1 MDTHHTASYSF
12 KQSKP
17 SATDSPAA
25 FFDVDGTLLPGTFG
39 EGIFI
44 RYLMDHK
51 VLTWKHLAR
60 YLISVLSGGDFF
72 RRVAWERNKI
82 YLKGLRAVAVRR
94 WAQRCFSNRILPRL
108 SKRGLAAVKDHL
120 QEGHRVFLVS
130 ASLSDLVEPLRKH
143 LDAHGVLATRLASK
157 GGYLIGKSEGDFVY
171 GQRKVELLHQCAS
184 QWNIDLEH
192 SFAYSDHSSDIP
204 LLEMV
209 GHPVAVNPDEE
220 LLRHAVKHGWPVE
233 MF

>member
-44 RYLMDHK
+44 RYLVGHR

-60 YLISVLSGGDFF
+60 YIISVLSGGDFF

-82 YLKGLRAVAVRR
+82 YLKGLGVDVIRK
-94 WAQRCFSNRILPRL
+94 WAQRCFGDRILPRL
-108 SKRGLAAVKDHL
+108 SKRGLAAVKGHL
-120 QEGHRVFLVS
+120 RKGHRVFFVS
-130 ASLSDLVEPLRKH
+130 ASLIELVEPLRKH
-143 LDAHGVLATRLASK
+143 LQAHGVLATQLASE
-157 GGYLIGKSEGDFVY
+157 GGYLIGDTPGGFVY
-171 GQRKVELLHQCAS
+171 GQRKAELLCQFAS
-184 QWNIDLEH
+184 MWHIELDH
-192 SFAYSDHSSDIP
+192 SFAYSDHHSDIP
-204 LLEMV
+204 FLEMV

-220 LLRHAVKHGWPVE
+220 LLGHARKRGWRVAT
-233 MF
+233 F

>member
-1 MDTHHTASYSF
+1 MHTHHTAPYNC
-12 KQSKP
+12 KQLKS

-44 RYLMDHK
+44 RYLLDHR

-60 YLISVLSGGDFF
+60 YIISVLSGGDFF

-82 YLKGLRAVAVRR
+82 FLQGLGVDVIRK
-94 WAQRCFSNRILPRL
+94 WAQRCFGDRILPRL
-108 SKRGLAAVKDHL
+108 SKRGLAAVKGHL
-120 QEGHRVFLVS
+120 REGHRVFFVS

-143 LDAHGVLATRLASK
+143 LQAHGVLATRLASE
-157 GGYLIGKSEGDFVY
+157 GGYLIGDTQGDFVY
-171 GQRKVELLHQCAS
+171 GQRKAELLCQFAS
-184 QWNIDLEH
+184 MWHIDLDH
-192 SFAYSDHSSDIP
+192 SFAYSDHHSDIP

-209 GHPVAVNPDEE
+209 GHPVAVNPDKE
-220 LLRHAVKHGWPVE
+220 LLRHAMKRGWPVE